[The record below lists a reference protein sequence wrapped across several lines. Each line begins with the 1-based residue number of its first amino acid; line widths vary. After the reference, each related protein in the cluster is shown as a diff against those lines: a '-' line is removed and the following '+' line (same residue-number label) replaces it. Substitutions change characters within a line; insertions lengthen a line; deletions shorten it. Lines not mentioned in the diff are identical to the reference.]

1 MALGTNKTLIW
12 NQVDT
17 GTAPVD
23 PPGWVEVAA

>member
-23 PPGWVEVAA
+23 PPGWKEVAA